1 MIDSIILFPY
11 WLTLKLRHAFYNI
24 GLFKSHEAEVPT
36 ICVGNI
42 TVGGTGKTPH
52 TEMILRM
59 LLESEEWR
67 DKNIAVLSRGYK
79 RQTKGF
85 QQVVAEGTA
94 EDFGD
99 EPIQIKRKFPQVTV
113 AVDKSRREGCRFL
126 CNPELL
132 QTSKKAR
139 RCINKD
145 MPKAD
150 IIILDDAFQHRA
162 LKPTLSIV
170 LIDYERPTFRDH
182 LMPIGRLRD
191 LRERIS
197 AADMVIVT
205 KCPSYIDD
213 AQREKWARSL
223 GMKEYDPE
231 ACEGTR
237 KNGRKQQILFT
248 SISYDAAQAVFPEGD
263 PRYLYAQRLILFSGI
278 ANDAPF
284 RKYLC
289 GNYKIVKHFN
299 FPDHHKFTRSDM
311 NSIRNAGDNYPTS
324 VIMTTEKDCQRVRD
338 CRYIPGGMKQKMFYA
353 PIKVGFLTE
362 GDKNIFNSKLISS
375 ISTSFQA

>member
-1 MIDSIILFPY
+1 MIDSILLFPY
-11 WLTLKLRHAFYNI
+11 WLTLKLRHACYNI

-79 RQTKGF
+79 RKSKGF
-85 QQVVAEGTA
+85 QQVTVDGTA

-99 EPIQIKRKFPQVTV
+99 EPLQIKRKFPQVTV
-113 AVDKSRREGCRFL
+113 AVDKSRKEGCRFL
-126 CNPELL
+126 SNPELL

-139 RCINKD
+139 RCINKE

-150 IIILDDAFQHRA
+150 IIVLDDAFQHRA

-170 LIDYERPTFRDH
+170 LIDYGRPTFKDH
-182 LMPIGRLRD
+182 LIPIGRLRD
-191 LRERIS
+191 LRERVA
-197 AADMVIVT
+197 AADILIVT

-213 AQREKWARSL
+213 AQREKWARNL
-223 GMKEYDPE
+223 GMKEYNPE
-231 ACEGTR
+231 RCEGVR
-237 KNGRKQQILFT
+237 KKGRKQQILFT
-248 SISYDAAQAVFPEGD
+248 SISYDTAQAIFPEGD

-284 RKYLC
+284 KQYHS
-289 GNYKIVKHFN
+289 GNYKIVKHIN
-299 FPDHHKFTRSDM
+299 FPDHHDFTRSDM
-311 NSIRNAGDNYPTS
+311 HSIRNAADDYPTS

-338 CRYIPGGMKQKMFYA
+338 CKFIPGGMKQKMFYA

-362 GDKNIFNSKLISS
+362 EDKNIFNSKLISS
-375 ISTSFQA
+375 LK